1 MFPQTGAENF
11 LLKICDTS
19 AVVVVLPFVPVIAM
33 NGVLVLRYANSISE
47 MIFIFFS
54 FKRLKISD
62 LGGMPGL
69 VTAKDE
75 PEINFSLCK
84 PHSIFIPSDFN
95 SSICG
100 FTPSFTPFIPCGVAG
115 LSSLPASFTPF
126 DSVI

>member
-54 FKRLKISD
+54 FYKFCYFND
-62 LGGMPGL
+62 
-69 VTAKDE
+69 VTMT
-75 PEINFSLCK
+75 SLY
-84 PHSIFIPSDFN
+84 
-95 SSICG
+95 
-100 FTPSFTPFIPCGVAG
+100 
-115 LSSLPASFTPF
+115 LPAPSPMREAGRYP
-126 DSVI
+126 

>member
-95 SSICG
+95 SSTCCRYSSLM
-100 FTPSFTPFIPCGVAG
+100 SFTPFIP
-115 LSSLPASFTPF
+115 LS
-126 DSVI
+126 